1 MSYSIKFDQQNCNGQ
16 ITIKCNHCDKEK
28 IISFPYTPVLKV
40 ARDEVK
46 KAGWMHL
53 KIEGGRFQGDW
64 FDFCSTEC
72 YRGMVKKCG
81 GRVTRSYIVE
91 DKQLKLM
98 ETVCR

>member
-40 ARDEVK
+40 AIDEAVK
-46 KAGWMHL
+46 TGWMHL

-72 YRGMVKKCG
+72 YREMVKKCS

>member
-1 MSYSIKFDQQNCNGQ
+1 MSYSIKNGQ

-53 KIEGGRFQGDW
+53 KIEGGRFQGNW

-72 YRGMVKKCG
+72 YKKMLEICG
-81 GRVTRSYIVE
+81 GKVRSYIIE
-91 DKQLKLM
+91 NNNLKLM
-98 ETVCR
+98 E